1 MRDVLATIAH
11 LPAPPLQVSDFSSFL
26 AGITHILGVFIG
38 GEEGGRDQPDG
49 DATEGAHDDGLTLLA
64 QRAEEEDQDGG
75 AHHSAE
81 AEA

>member
-11 LPAPPLQVSDFSSFL
+11 LPAPALQVSDFSSFL

-49 DATEGAHDDGLTLLA
+49 DATEGAHDDGLTQLRSL
-64 QRAEEEDQDGG
+64 R
-75 AHHSAE
+75 HSSFFSEYYLDHQATS
-81 AEA
+81 